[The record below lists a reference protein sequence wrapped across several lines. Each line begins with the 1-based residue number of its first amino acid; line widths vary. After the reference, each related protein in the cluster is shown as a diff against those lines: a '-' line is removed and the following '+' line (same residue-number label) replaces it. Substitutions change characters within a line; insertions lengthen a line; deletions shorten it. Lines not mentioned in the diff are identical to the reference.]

1 MNRLTEKIS
10 NEILVKNKNGNGSR
24 SICYGC
30 DGISNCTT
38 RVCNFY
44 RAMEK
49 LAAYE
54 DTGLEPEQIKSFLKD
69 FGVSVVMK
77 NTKLMNELK
86 EYKNLE
92 EQGRLKRF
100 HKIGDEVHIL
110 YNASGNDEFPVHVV
124 NKCKVKY
131 QYSDWLTDKSDMSIV
146 YGLEGIEPFSNCTI
160 IDFEVWE
167 DDIFSTKEEAEK
179 ALEEMK

>member
-49 LAAYE
+49 LATYE
-54 DTGLEPEQIKSFLKD
+54 D
-69 FGVSVVMK
+69 
-77 NTKLMNELK
+77 
-86 EYKNLE
+86 LE
-92 EQGRLKRF
+92 EQGLLIK
-100 HKIGDEVHIL
+100 L
-110 YNASGNDEFPVHVV
+110 P
-124 NKCKVKY
+124 CKVGTPVYEICTDAGWHRVDELIKY
-131 QYSDWLTDKSDMSIV
+131 HIEKVKFNFEHIDEIGKTVFLTR
-146 YGLEGIEPFSNCTI
+146 
-160 IDFEVWE
+160 
-167 DDIFSTKEEAEK
+167 EEAEK
-179 ALEEMK
+179 ALEEQ

>member
-1 MNRLTEKIS
+1 MIEKCCHCNEEIKGIKKVKVWNGKLLPMCYSCWSKWIRLTEKIS

-54 DTGLEPEQIKSFLKD
+54 DTGLEP
-69 FGVSVVMK
+69 
-77 NTKLMNELK
+77 K
-86 EYKNLE
+86 EIRGFANLE
-92 EQGRLKRF
+92 
-100 HKIGDEVHIL
+100 
-110 YNASGNDEFPVHVV
+110 
-124 NKCKVKY
+124 
-131 QYSDWLTDKSDMSIV
+131 
-146 YGLEGIEPFSNCTI
+146 LE
-160 IDFEVWE
+160 
-167 DDIFSTKEEAEK
+167 KERK
-179 ALEEMK
+179 NNG

>member
-49 LAAYE
+49 LATYE
-54 DTGLEPEQIKSFLKD
+54 D
-69 FGVSVVMK
+69 
-77 NTKLMNELK
+77 
-86 EYKNLE
+86 LE
-92 EQGRLKRF
+92 EQSLLVK
-100 HKIGDEVHIL
+100 L
-110 YNASGNDEFPVHVV
+110 P
-124 NKCKVKY
+124 CKVDEK
-131 QYSDWLTDKSDMSIV
+131 
-146 YGLEGIEPFSNCTI
+146 
-160 IDFEVWE
+160 
-167 DDIFSTKEEAEK
+167 TKEQILFLCSNDGNLK
-179 ALEEMK
+179 

>member
-1 MNRLTEKIS
+1 MNRLTVRLHDNIVSLKNANEFNLD
-10 NEILVKNKNGNGSR
+10 NEIAKS
-24 SICYGC
+24 
-30 DGISNCTT
+30 
-38 RVCNFY
+38 
-44 RAMEK
+44 MQK
-49 LAAYE
+49 LAEYE
-54 DTGLEPEQIKSFLKD
+54 DIGLKPEEIK
-69 FGVSVVMK
+69 
-77 NTKLMNELK
+77 TNEEIFKAYRHVCGGRPPEEIKKAL
-86 EYKNLE
+86 ELLDLE

-131 QYSDWLTDKSDMSIV
+131 QYSDWLTDKSDMSLV

-179 ALEEMK
+179 ALEEMNENK